1 MPDRK
6 LRIIRV
12 DCALIAAGLCAV
24 TPFTV
29 LAQDD
34 LFAELRR
41 CSLIDDGPARLEC
54 YDALS
59 GRRSPAA
66 GEVRQEAA
74 AEPDQKK
81 FDQTATGVTTSGQ
94 ARVGEGL
101 LDGPAADKTSLDQKR
116 AEEVPAN
123 KEIADAKSLDD
134 LGSETLPRGNR
145 DDAAK
150 REVRATV
157 SRCEKDVR
165 KKYLFY
171 FENGQIWKQT
181 SDTKLYFKECNFNV
195 TITKDFF
202 GYKMKTDN
210 NNRQIRI
217 SRMK

>member
-1 MPDRK
+1 MPHRK
-6 LRIIRV
+6 LRINRV
-12 DCALIAAGLCAV
+12 DCVLIAAGLCAV
-24 TPFTV
+24 APFTV
-29 LAQDD
+29 FAKDD

-41 CSLIDDGPARLEC
+41 CSLIDDGPARLVC

-59 GRRSPAA
+59 GRRSPAPGEAA
-66 GEVRQEAA
+66 GVQQEAA
-74 AEPDQKK
+74 AEPDQEK
-81 FDQTATGVTTSGQ
+81 
-94 ARVGEGL
+94 
-101 LDGPAADKTSLDQKR
+101 LDQKR
-116 AEEVPAN
+116 AEEEPVD
-123 KEIADAKSLDD
+123 KEIADAKTLDD
-134 LGSETLPRGNR
+134 LGSETLPRGTR

-150 REVRATV
+150 LEVRATV

>member
-101 LDGPAADKTSLDQKR
+101 LDGHGVLAMT
-116 AEEVPAN
+116 
-123 KEIADAKSLDD
+123 
-134 LGSETLPRGNR
+134 PRSSKYGQ
-145 DDAAK
+145 
-150 REVRATV
+150 
-157 SRCEKDVR
+157 RCPDVR
-165 KKYLFY
+165 KMSARNTF
-171 FENGQIWKQT
+171 
-181 SDTKLYFKECNFNV
+181 S
-195 TITKDFF
+195 
-202 GYKMKTDN
+202 
-210 NNRQIRI
+210 I
-217 SRMK
+217 SRMARSGSKRATRNCISKSAISM